1 MWQVRKTRKFIII
14 VIIIIII
21 IIFDFFFF
29 LLSDLMGTGVK
40 YPQAF

>member
-21 IIFDFFFF
+21 IIFYFFFF

>member
-21 IIFDFFFF
+21 IFDFFF